1 MVLPP
6 LPVEGPLL
14 SRWQVPA
21 QVQRPVGSLG
31 DTEVCAHTDLFVS
44 VEVRS

>member
-14 SRWQVPA
+14 SRWKVPA

-31 DTEVCAHTDLFVS
+31 DTGVCAHTNLFES
-44 VEVRS
+44 VGARS